1 MFLSF
6 KSPIPFLKSRNSL
19 VEPGPS
25 SSPTRPT
32 QLAAPSLNGKTSSGW
47 SSSFSTI
54 AQPVP
59 LGPRSTASAH
69 SNRERQPPQPSS
81 EPPPPPPPPPSIT
94 PPPPTPPPSTPPP
107 PP

>member
-81 EPPPPPPPPPSIT
+81 EPPPSASPIHN
-94 PPPPTPPPSTPPP
+94 PSTPAPSI
-107 PP
+107 